1 MTLKIER
8 NSNAQL
14 TILRLIGRIQSEH
27 VEELKTLIRS
37 SGPNVALGLDDVTII
52 DLDSVRFLRICEVN
66 GIELVHC
73 SPYIREWMTREQDR
87 EG

>member
-8 NSNAQL
+8 NSNGQL